1 MNCQEV
7 LEFLAA
13 FLDGELS
20 PEQHA
25 LFLEHLA
32 ECPDCTNYLDSYQQT
47 IRLGRAA
54 FAADEPALAAVP
66 DDLVRA
72 ILAAR
77 AGGG

>member
-1 MNCQEV
+1 MTCQEV

-20 PEQHA
+20 AEQHA

-32 ECPDCTNYLDSYQQT
+32 ECPDCTNYLGSYRET
-47 IRLGRAA
+47 INLGRAA
-54 FAADEPALAAVP
+54 FAEDEPALAAVP
-66 DDLVRA
+66 EDLVRA

-77 AGGG
+77 EGH